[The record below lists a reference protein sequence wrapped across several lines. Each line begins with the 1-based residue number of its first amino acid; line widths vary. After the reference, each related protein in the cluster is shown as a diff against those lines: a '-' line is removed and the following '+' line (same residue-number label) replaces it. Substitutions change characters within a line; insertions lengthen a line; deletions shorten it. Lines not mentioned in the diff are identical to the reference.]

1 MRVTGDRDESM
12 IEHVQ
17 RGHKSMGRREIG
29 DPELWD
35 FLLSFAVKAN
45 RDIGGSWLGK
55 WSQSVFL

>member
-35 FLLSFAVKAN
+35 FLLSFAVKAS
-45 RDIGGSWLGK
+45 RDVGGSWLGK
-55 WSQSVFL
+55 WS